1 MSVIGKFDSFA
12 LRNVSNLELLH
23 PQNIEVID
31 VVTLHQ
37 SINVNKVKH
46 SSININFVKLEQ
58 ISYVVAVFFGILD
71 LYQNISQ
78 NIWQIP
84 FGRFRSSHHKC
95 SMKKGVLRNFT
106 KFTRKH
112 LCQSLFF
119 NKVATLRPTT
129 LLKKGLWHR
138 CFPVNF
144 VKFLKA
150 PFLQNTSGRLFL
162 QIWSSRIFCAFASL
176 AHFHKSC
183 LFRSLKAEFL
193 RYKSALTKLI
203 LNFFSVIHGLKQT
216 SFW

>member
-23 PQNIEVID
+23 PQNIEVND
-31 VVTLHQ
+31 VAILHP

-95 SMKKGVLRNFT
+95 SMKKGVLRNIT
-106 KFTRKH
+106 KFTGKH

-119 NKVATLRPTT
+119 NKVAGLRAATKKKLWPT
-129 LLKKGLWHR
+129 
-138 CFPVNF
+138 CFPVIF
-144 VKFLKA
+144 AKFLRTA
-150 PFLQNTSGRLFL
+150 YLQNTSGWLL
-162 QIWSSRIFCAFASL
+162 
-176 AHFHKSC
+176 
-183 LFRSLKAEFL
+183 
-193 RYKSALTKLI
+193 LI
-203 LNFFSVIHGLKQT
+203 LFVACFFIFFIKNFHHEKSRFVRKKST
-216 SFW
+216 SGKPALHVCFWFFARI